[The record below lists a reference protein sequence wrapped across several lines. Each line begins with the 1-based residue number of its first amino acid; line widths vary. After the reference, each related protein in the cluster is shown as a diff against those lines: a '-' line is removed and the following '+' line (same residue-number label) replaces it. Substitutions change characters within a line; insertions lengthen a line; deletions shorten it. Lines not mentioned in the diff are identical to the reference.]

1 MLHQDRIAANNAF
14 WREMLD
20 QVPATVLVFRIDED
34 EQAQLFFVNAH
45 VKQDLGFSTEEYV
58 LASESAG
65 IITSELNGLVDK
77 IAELSHKNNADAPQQ
92 SYLLTNKAD
101 EHVPFKFDF
110 RIFQSK
116 SSRNNLITVVLFQH
130 NETVDKST
138 VGATVQTIVQ
148 APLSPLFV
156 AESSV
161 MKAVIEKTEQ
171 VVHKEEHVMLLGESF
186 TGKRTLLQRMMK
198 GIRLTYSG
206 LKIVEVDCTDSSPKA
221 VMPEFFDSKIP
232 VAQTDLYLSKERII
246 LAISGFERL
255 GEEDFRRLSALIS
268 GREQLGFKTRIMA
281 TSRFSAEQLHEQG
294 KLPAEFLYRHLFMNV
309 LIPPLR
315 HRKGDI
321 STLAKKW
328 VDRAVSLLHLP
339 EVNFT
344 EAQLFQLEE
353 QEWPENFKSLFENL
367 KSAVYFGQHGRADI
381 RSKSEP
387 SKKAPKK
394 QETPF
399 ESEPEEILSF
409 DNMSRKYLQHVLKK
423 TNGKIYG
430 DDGAAALLKMKPTTL
445 QSKLK
450 KLKVR

>member
-34 EQAQLFFVNAH
+34 EQAQLFFVNSH
-45 VKQDLGFSTEEYV
+45 VKEDLGFSTEEYV

-65 IITSELNGLVDK
+65 TITSELNALVDK
-77 IAELSHKNNADAPQQ
+77 IAELSHKNSVDSP
-92 SYLLTNKAD
+92 SGSFLLTNKTD
-101 EHVPFKFDF
+101 EQIPFSFDF

-116 SSRNNLITVVLFQH
+116 ASRINLITVILFKH
-130 NETVDKST
+130 RESGEKPVSRSGTPSV
-138 VGATVQTIVQ
+138 
-148 APLSPLFV
+148 APAPTSPLFV
-156 AESSV
+156 ADSAV
-161 MKAVIEKTEQ
+161 MKVVIEKAEQ
-171 VVHKEEHVMLLGESF
+171 IVHKEEHVMLLGEGF
-186 TGKRTLLQRMMK
+186 TGKRTLLQRMIK
-198 GIRLTYSG
+198 ALKLTYSG
-206 LKIVEVDCTDSSPKA
+206 LNIVEIDCTDGIAKS
-221 VMPEFFDSKIP
+221 VFPEFFDAKIP
-232 VAQTDLYLSKERII
+232 VPQTDLYGGKER
-246 LAISGFERL
+246 LVMVISGFERL
-255 GEEDFRRLSALIS
+255 GEDDFQRLSALIS
-268 GREQLGFKTRIMA
+268 GREQLGLKTRVLA
-281 TSRFSAEQLHEQG
+281 TSRYSAEQLHEQG
-294 KLPAEFLYRHLFMNV
+294 KLPAEFLYRHLFINI

-328 VDRAVSLLHLP
+328 VERASSVLNLP
-339 EVNFT
+339 EVHFT

-353 QEWPENFKSLFENL
+353 QDWPENFKSLFENL

-381 RSKSEP
+381 RTKVESTKKVP
-387 SKKAPKK
+387 KKA
-394 QETPF
+394 EAIF
-399 ESEPEEILSF
+399 ESEPEQILSF
-409 DNMSRKYLQHVLKK
+409 NDMSRKYLQHVLKK